1 MTKKDVKDLAIAF
14 EAYCEAQRDKRD
26 LGICVWGRLLLKSQ
40 EVVGVELLEPRN
52 IERMIKYAQKS
63 SKTHKVTLCHKV
75 RPSIVEKMEMYN
87 VVVEQAR

>member
-52 IERMIKYAQKS
+52 IKRMIKYAQKS
-63 SKTHKVTLCHKV
+63 SETHKV